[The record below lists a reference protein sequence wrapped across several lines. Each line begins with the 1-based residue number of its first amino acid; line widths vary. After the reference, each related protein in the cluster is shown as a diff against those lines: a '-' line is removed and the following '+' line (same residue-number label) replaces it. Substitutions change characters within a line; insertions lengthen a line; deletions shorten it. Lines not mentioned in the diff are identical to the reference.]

1 MLIKIFDSNYIEIV
15 SLMNYVG
22 YIELID
28 KGDFY
33 VYCESD
39 C

>member
-1 MLIKIFDSNYIEIV
+1 MKIFDSNYIEIV

-28 KGDFY
+28 KSDSY
-33 VYCESD
+33 VYCESNY
-39 C
+39 